1 MVLGRGRIV
10 KRTYG
15 YGIVDR
21 YGIPWWDE
29 ACVCKDRAP
38 LQETATELND
48 DSWQEDDGRTPYR
61 VVRLFWENKAR
72 KK

>member
-1 MVLGRGRIV
+1 M

-15 YGIVDR
+15 YGIIDR
-21 YGIPWWDE
+21 NGNAWWDE

-38 LQETATELND
+38 LLETVRDLND
-48 DSWQEDDGRTPYR
+48 PLYEDGLAPFR
-61 VVRLFWENKAR
+61 VVRLYWESKAR